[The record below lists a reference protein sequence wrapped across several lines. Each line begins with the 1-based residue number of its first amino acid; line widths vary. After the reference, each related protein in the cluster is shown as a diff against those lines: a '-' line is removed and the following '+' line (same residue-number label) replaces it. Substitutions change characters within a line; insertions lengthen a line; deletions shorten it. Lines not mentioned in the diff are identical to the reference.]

1 MPDIEYEVVS
11 GFFAQD
17 MVDADPVAIGAV
29 PPRFGLLD
37 ASPERWKTFKSVV
50 EKLNNDSV
58 CDASYKVFF
67 LGRHGQGYHNAAESK
82 YGTQAWDDYWS
93 KLDGDGELT
102 WGPDPLL
109 TPLGESQAADARNEW
124 EAELLHGIPL
134 PEKAFSS
141 PLQRAMRTYLL
152 TFDGIAVASKPLVLE
167 NCREEYGIH
176 TCDKRHPRS
185 WIQLHYPQFLVEDGF
200 SEQDVLW
207 KPDARETKT
216 EVKTRAKNIL
226 DRIFTLD
233 SSTYISIT
241 AHGGIINGLLACIG
255 RDIYSLPTGGVL
267 PVVIKGVR
275 REQN

>member
-1 MPDIEYEVVS
+1 MLDIEYEAVS
-11 GFFAQD
+11 GFFSQD
-17 MVDADPVAIGAV
+17 AVDANPVAIGAV

-37 ASPERWKTFKSVV
+37 ASPERWETFKSAVK
-50 EKLNNDSV
+50 KLNNDSASSV
-58 CDASYKVFF
+58 SYKVFF
-67 LGRHGQGYHNAAESK
+67 LGRHGQGHHNVAESK

-109 TPLGESQAADARNEW
+109 TPLGESQANDARSRW
-124 EAELLHGIPL
+124 ETELHHGIPL

-152 TFDGIAVASKPLVLE
+152 TFDGIAVASKPMVLE

-176 TCDKRHPRS
+176 TCDKRHPLS
-185 WIQLHYPQFLVEDGF
+185 WIQLNYPQLLVEDGF

-207 KPDARETKT
+207 KPDVRETKA
-216 EVKTRAKNIL
+216 EVKTRAKQVL
-226 DRIFTLD
+226 DRIFTLN
-233 SSTYISIT
+233 SSAYISIT

-255 RDIYSLPTGGVL
+255 RDTYSLPTGGVL

-275 REQN
+275 REQD

>member
-1 MPDIEYEVVS
+1 MFDIEYEAVS
-11 GFFAQD
+11 GFFSQD
-17 MVDADPVAIGAV
+17 AVDADPVAIGAV

-37 ASPERWKTFKSVV
+37 ASPERWETLKSAVK
-50 EKLNNDSV
+50 KLNNDSASGV
-58 CDASYKVFF
+58 SYKLFF
-67 LGRHGQGYHNAAESK
+67 LGRHGQGYHNVAETK

-109 TPLGESQAADARNEW
+109 TPLGESQANDARGKW
-124 EAELLHGIPL
+124 ETELHHGIPL

-152 TFDGIAVASKPLVLE
+152 TFDGIAVPCKPMVLE
-167 NCREEYGIH
+167 NCREEYGVH
-176 TCDKRHPRS
+176 TCDKRHPLS
-185 WIQLHYPQFLVEDGF
+185 WIQFNYPQLLVEDGF

-207 KPDARETKT
+207 KPDTRETKA
-216 EVKTRAKNIL
+216 EVNARAKQVL
-226 DRIFTLD
+226 DGIFTLE

-255 RDIYSLPTGGVL
+255 RNAYSLPTGGVL
-267 PVVIKGVR
+267 PVVIKSVR